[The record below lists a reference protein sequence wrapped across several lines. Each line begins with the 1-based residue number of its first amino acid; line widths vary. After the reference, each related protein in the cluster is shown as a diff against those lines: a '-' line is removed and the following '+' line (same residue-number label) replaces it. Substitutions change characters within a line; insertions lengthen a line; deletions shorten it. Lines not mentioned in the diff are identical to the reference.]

1 MAITFKDINLYD
13 SLQSV
18 RETINSNFQTT
29 KIFLDTLNST
39 FKVDDGLIPSLNG
52 ITISSSDPNSID
64 FNSNSSGNFK
74 GNLVVGQSF
83 TAKTATI
90 NEDLTV
96 LKNLILSSS
105 TTNLNIN
112 GSLNIGGAF
121 CLSDIGTNDG
131 IVTSSKDFY
140 SKLNYTMQLSMNYG
154 VGFVPTPNRN
164 SLLIDWTDYNPS
176 DSVNIINTIMLESPS
191 TDTNGQILEIV
202 VKLPENSTDS
212 FYIDKS
218 SLEYPDRPTSTKGI
232 KFTKSYQTVSLISY
246 DKNWVVLST
255 NGATF
260 E

>member
-39 FKVDDGLIPSLNG
+39 FKVDDGLIPELNG
-52 ITISSSDPNSID
+52 ITILSSNLNSID
-64 FNSNSSGNFK
+64 FNSNSSGVFK
-74 GNLVVGQSF
+74 GNLTVGLNF

-90 NEDLTV
+90 SEDLTV
-96 LKNLILSSS
+96 LKNLILNSS

-121 CLSDIGTNDG
+121 CLNDIGTNDG
-131 IVTSSKDFY
+131 IVKSSKQFY
-140 SKLNYTMQLSMNYG
+140 SGLDSQTQQMMDSG
-154 VGFVPTPNRN
+154 VGFVPTANRN

-176 DSVNIINTIMLESPS
+176 DDDNIINTIMLGSPS
-191 TDTNGQILEIV
+191 TNGQILEIV
-202 VKLPENSTDS
+202 VKLPVNSTDN
-212 FYIDKS
+212 FYIDRS
-218 SLEYPDRPTSTKGI
+218 SLEYPDKTTSTKGI
-232 KFTKSYQTVSLISY
+232 KFTKSYQTVRLISY
-246 DKNWVVLST
+246 DTNWVVLSL
-255 NGATF
+255 NGATI

>member
-39 FKVDDGLIPSLNG
+39 FKVDGGLIPTLNG
-52 ITISSSDPNSID
+52 ITISSSDLSIIN
-64 FNSNSSGNFK
+64 FNSDSSGIFK
-74 GNLVVGQSF
+74 GNLTIGQNF

-90 NEDLTV
+90 SEDLTV

-121 CLSDIGTNDG
+121 YLNDIGTNNG

-140 SKLNYTMQLSMNYG
+140 SKLDSQTQQMMDSG

-176 DSVNIINTIMLESPS
+176 DNDNIINTIMLGSPS
-191 TDTNGQILEIV
+191 INGQILEIV
-202 VKLPENSTDS
+202 VKLPENSVYN
-212 FYIDKS
+212 FYIDGS
-218 SLEYPDRPTSTKGI
+218 SLEYPNKMPSDKGV
-232 KFTKSYQTVSLISY
+232 KFTMSYQTIRLISY
-246 DKNWVVLST
+246 DKNWVVLSL
-255 NGATF
+255 NGATI

>member
-39 FKVDDGLIPSLNG
+39 FKVDSGLIPSLNG
-52 ITISSSDPNSID
+52 ITISSSDLNSID
-64 FNSNSSGNFK
+64 FNSNSSGVFK
-74 GNLVVGQSF
+74 GNLTIGLNF

-90 NEDLTV
+90 SEDLTV

-121 CLSDIGTNDG
+121 CLNDIGTNDG
-131 IVTSSKDFY
+131 IVKSSQKFY
-140 SKLNYTMQLSMNYG
+140 LGLDSQTQQTMESG
-154 VGFVPTPNRN
+154 VGFVPTANRN
-164 SLLIDWTDYNPS
+164 SLLIDWTDYNIS
-176 DSVNIINTIMLESPS
+176 DNDNTINTIMLDSPS
-191 TDTNGQILEIV
+191 TNGQILEIV
-202 VKLPENSTDS
+202 VKLPVNSTNS
-212 FYIDKS
+212 FYIHKS
-218 SLEYPDRPTSTKGI
+218 TLEYPDKETSIKGI

-246 DKNWVVLST
+246 DKNWVVLSL
-255 NGATF
+255 NGAVT